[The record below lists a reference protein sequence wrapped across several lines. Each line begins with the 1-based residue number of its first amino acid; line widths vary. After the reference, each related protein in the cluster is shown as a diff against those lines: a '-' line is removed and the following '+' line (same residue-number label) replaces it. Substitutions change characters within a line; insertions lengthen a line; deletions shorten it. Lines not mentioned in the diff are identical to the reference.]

1 LTKKILVIIPVY
13 YSSERLVARKE
24 FLAKCVSTD
33 FEVETRSIKYGTYSI
48 ESSFDEELNAPFIL
62 EEAVK
67 AEKDGF
73 NAVVIDCFIDP
84 AIDAMRETL
93 KIPVIGPGE
102 TSMHIA
108 SLLGNKFTIITVA
121 GLALNKLIARNVEKH
136 GLSHKLASIR
146 NVNLPVLELRKREN
160 ETVSILIE
168 EGSKAIEEEN
178 ADVLIL
184 GCTEL
189 SEIADK
195 HNLQEKLGV
204 PIIDPIKVAVKF
216 AELLASLNLSH
227 SKKAYPYPTKK
238 PISYFEALNI
248 TRLLE

>member
-1 LTKKILVIIPVY
+1 MAKKILVIIPVY
-13 YSSERLVARKE
+13 YPSERLVARKE
-24 FLAKCVSTD
+24 FLAKYVSTG

-48 ESSFDEELNAPFIL
+48 ESSFDDELNAPFIL

-73 NAVVIDCFIDP
+73 NAVIVDCFIDP
-84 AIDAMRETL
+84 AIDAIREAL
-93 KIPVIGPGE
+93 KIPAVGPGE
-102 TSMHIA
+102 TSMHVA
-108 SLLGNKFTIITVA
+108 SLLGNKFTVITVA
-121 GLALNKLIARNVEKH
+121 GLSLNKLIARNAEKY

-146 NVNLPVLELRKREN
+146 NVNLPVLELRKREK
-160 ETVSILIE
+160 ETISMLIK
-168 EGSKAIEEEN
+168 EGTRAIKEEN
-178 ADVLIL
+178 ADTLIL

-204 PIIDPIKVAVKF
+204 PVIDPIKVAVKF
-216 AELLASLNLSH
+216 AESLVSLNLSH
-227 SKKAYPYPTKK
+227 SKKAYPHPTKK
-238 PISYFEALNI
+238 PISYFEDLNI